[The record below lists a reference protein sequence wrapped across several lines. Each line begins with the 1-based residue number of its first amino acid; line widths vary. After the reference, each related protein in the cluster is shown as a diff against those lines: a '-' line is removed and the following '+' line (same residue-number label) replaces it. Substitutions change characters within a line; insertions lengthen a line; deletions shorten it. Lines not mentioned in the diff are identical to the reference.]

1 MWWSARIHLTPVWDA
16 DLACWSCRFR
26 TYLAWAGFCRRAR
39 RPHGSWRGGRPLSP
53 AGETGR
59 PGNAPR
65 RATSRWSVT
74 RGCWAGAAPG
84 NRAEGFLSG
93 EKETMRQ
100 RGSGESLYTE
110 EVVEALLKHA
120 RPVKRTR
127 RSLFGIM
134 LRQALPCFIVSLEL
148 NAAA

>member
-1 MWWSARIHLTPVWDA
+1 
-16 DLACWSCRFR
+16 
-26 TYLAWAGFCRRAR
+26 
-39 RPHGSWRGGRPLSP
+39 
-53 AGETGR
+53 
-59 PGNAPR
+59 
-65 RATSRWSVT
+65 
-74 RGCWAGAAPG
+74 
-84 NRAEGFLSG
+84 
-93 EKETMRQ
+93 MRQ

-134 LRQALPCFIVSLEL
+134 HRQALLCFIVSLEL